1 MIKVELFTHDP
12 MLTLVRSESQCK
24 QLFDDDYLDEYGI
37 EIHEE
42 LANEAISTY
51 YKLLEISEKLDK
63 IRKASYGK

>member
-37 EIHEE
+37 EIHIE
-42 LANEAISTY
+42 
-51 YKLLEISEKLDK
+51 
-63 IRKASYGK
+63 